1 MAVVASQ
8 ARPAWTARQFFILAT
23 IQIATLLFGMTTTIA
38 NVLLPQM
45 RGALSAT
52 PDQIAW
58 VVTFNIV
65 ATAVATPM
73 TGWLAARLGWRT
85 LMVTS
90 VVGFTAAS
98 VLCGLA
104 TSLESLLLFRVAQ
117 GAMGAAIMPLGQAIL
132 QASFPRSQQ
141 ALVLLLWG
149 IGGVFGPV
157 LGPIVGGAVAEAYDW
172 RWAFFAPVPFGLLAG
187 AGALAALSDGERDRT
202 ARLDWTGFIALSVAV
217 AATQLM
223 LDRGQR
229 LDWFDSGEIVIE
241 AAIAAIAFWI
251 FVAHSLTARHPF
263 LDLRILLDRNFTI
276 GILFAFA
283 FGMLMFTP
291 MVLFPPL
298 LQELRGFPDSV
309 IGQLI
314 AARGLGNGASFF
326 LVVPMTRLWPR
337 FTVGLG
343 FGCQAL
349 AGWGMAQIDI
359 NVTMWDVFWTNAM
372 QGFGVG
378 LCYTSMTVIAFA
390 TLPARKLM
398 EGNSLFHLMRNFG
411 SSVFISMAVALY
423 VRSSAE
429 NYADLTQHVSPF
441 NEAFLYPF
449 LTGRWSM
456 EETAGLATLSREV
469 ARQAQMIGY
478 INAFYLFA
486 LSAAAVIPLLF
497 FVRRPRAA

>member
-1 MAVVASQ
+1 MAAVAVEAS
-8 ARPAWTARQFFILAT
+8 PAWTGRQFLILAT
-23 IQIATLLFGMTTTIA
+23 VQVATLLFGMTTTIA

-73 TGWLAARLGWRT
+73 TGWLAGRLGWRT
-85 LMVTS
+85 VMVGS
-90 VVGFTAAS
+90 VLGFTAAS
-98 VLCGLA
+98 VACGLA
-104 TSLESLLLFRVAQ
+104 ASLEALVLFRVVQ
-117 GAMGAAIMPLGQAIL
+117 GAMGAPIMPLGQAIL
-132 QASFPRSQQ
+132 QANFPKSQQ
-141 ALVLLLWG
+141 ALVLMIWG

-157 LGPIVGGAVAEAYDW
+157 LGPIVGGAIAEAYDW
-172 RWAFFAPVPFGLLAG
+172 RWAFFAPVPFG
-187 AGALAALSDGERDRT
+187 ALAAAGAFAALTDSERRET
-202 ARLDWTGFIALSVAV
+202 MRLDWTGFVALAVAV

-229 LDWFDSGEIVIE
+229 LDWFDSAEIVVE

-251 FVAHSLTARHPF
+251 FVVHSLTARQPF
-263 LDLRILLDRNFTI
+263 LDLRILLDRNFAI
-276 GILFAFA
+276 GVLFAFA

-314 AARGLGNGASFF
+314 AARGLGNWASFF
-326 LVVPMTRLWPR
+326 IVVPMTRRWPR
-337 FTVGLG
+337 ATVAIG
-343 FGCQAL
+343 FACQAV

-359 NVTMWDVFWTNAM
+359 NVTFWEVFWTNAV

-390 TLPARKLM
+390 TLPTRSLM
-398 EGNSLFHLMRNFG
+398 AGNSLFHLLRNFG
-411 SSVFISMAVALY
+411 SSVFISMSVALY

-441 NEAFLYPF
+441 NETFLYPF

-456 EETAGLATLSREV
+456 EETAGLASLSREV

-486 LSAAAVIPLLF
+486 LTAVAVIPLLL
-497 FVRRPRAA
+497 FVRRPRGA